1 MTILVKMVTVT
12 ATGRR
17 YLWLN
22 EHRDIVECKGE
33 VQRLSGFSPVH
44 GPNRKFK
51 RTFVELAEVELTE
64 DLLKSLLTQG
74 GELSAKPTE
83 KPKKWVEFNAHSHV
97 LDVTDYARRQLQRL
111 GEKMP
116 PSIHDP
122 MAARSWA
129 RDLVSTH
136 PNFQDADDDIKKTAE
151 HFVLKG
157 ANDVRKTS
165 AR

>member
-1 MTILVKMVTVT
+1 MTIPVKMVTVT

-33 VQRLSGFSPVH
+33 VQLLSGFSPVH

-51 RTFVELAEVELTE
+51 RTFVDVAEVELTE
-64 DLLKSLLTQG
+64 DLLKSLLAQG
-74 GELSAKPTE
+74 GESSVKPAE

-111 GEKMP
+111 GKKMP
-116 PSIHDP
+116 AEIADSA
-122 MAARSWA
+122 AARVWA
-129 RDLVSTH
+129 RDLVSVH
-136 PNFQDADDDIKKTAE
+136 PYFQDADDDIKKAAE

-157 ANDVRKTS
+157 ANDVRKTNT
-165 AR
+165 R